1 MFTLGR
7 KIDFNYKTNKIIAI
21 LSILLAIIG
30 WILSGEVF
38 SGLYTGGGIFLTWAL
53 SRELD
58 PKHDYSAFIAAGFSI
73 LNVFYFEDIQLLVIF
88 WLLLLMRIV
97 NGITGKELTSFD
109 ISSVLGLT
117 IYISLNSK
125 NSVYLLIFIIAM
137 AFIIKEKR
145 IEALIA
151 SVISFLLFIAES
163 YFMRYLSLNNIDF
176 SDFISILTIIILCI
190 SFILFWFLS
199 KDKIE
204 DDNGNKVKRYKILA
218 SQILYSTA
226 IFLLFFF
233 GEITINNLIIY
244 LSVIIGVAIYF
255 IGFKVL
261 N

>member
-97 NGITGKELTSFD
+97 NGITGKELTCFD

-163 YFMRYLSLNNIDF
+163 YFMRYLSLSNIDF
-176 SDFISILTIIILCI
+176 SDFISILTM
-190 SFILFWFLS
+190 
-199 KDKIE
+199 
-204 DDNGNKVKRYKILA
+204 N
-218 SQILYSTA
+218 
-226 IFLLFFF
+226 
-233 GEITINNLIIY
+233 
-244 LSVIIGVAIYF
+244 
-255 IGFKVL
+255 
-261 N
+261 